1 MSPRESRDAETVA
14 DLIEAC
20 GQIIGFTGSAEETA
34 FYRNPETKFATL
46 YQILV
51 LGEAVKRLSS
61 DIRERYPEVPWQDI
75 AGMRDRLTHT
85 YDDINLREVWRTSQ
99 YDVPLL
105 LEQLLRIR
113 ADLAE

>member
-20 GQIIGFTGSAEETA
+20 GQIIAFTGSAEEAA
-34 FYRNPETKFATL
+34 FYRNAGTKFATL

-51 LGEAVKRLSS
+51 LGEGVKRLSP
-61 DIRERYPEVPWQDI
+61 DIRERYSDVPWQDI
-75 AGMRDRLTHT
+75 AGMRDRLIHT
-85 YDDINLREVWRTSQ
+85 YDDIDLREVWRTSRN
-99 YDVPLL
+99 DVPAL
-105 LEQLLRIR
+105 LEQLRRIQ